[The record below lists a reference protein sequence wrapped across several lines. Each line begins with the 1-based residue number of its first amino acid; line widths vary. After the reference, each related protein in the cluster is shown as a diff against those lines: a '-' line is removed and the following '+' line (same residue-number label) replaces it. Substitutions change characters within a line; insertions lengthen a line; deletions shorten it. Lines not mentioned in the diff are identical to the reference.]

1 MERFE
6 SAEAEMK
13 HLLKAMDK
21 IDKGIEWREKRI
33 KDTTEEITALG
44 KERDALA
51 WRYRELN
58 VAIMGGDGGAEED
71 E

>member
-1 MERFE
+1 VERFE

-13 HLLKAMDK
+13 HLLKAIDK
-21 IDKGIEWREKRI
+21 IDKGVEWREKRI
-33 KDTTEEITALG
+33 KDTGKEITELM
-44 KERDALA
+44 KEREALA

-58 VAIMGGDGGAEED
+58 VALMGGDGGAEED